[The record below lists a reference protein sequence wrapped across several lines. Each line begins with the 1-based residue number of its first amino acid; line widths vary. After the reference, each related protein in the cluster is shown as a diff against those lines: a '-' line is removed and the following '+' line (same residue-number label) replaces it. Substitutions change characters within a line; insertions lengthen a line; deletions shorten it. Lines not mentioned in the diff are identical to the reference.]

1 MSDTSSFDYSSI
13 GKTSSYIAQ
22 QEAASTSKKS
32 SYLDQEDFLELL
44 TTQLQNQDPTSPV
57 DNTQMVTTMS
67 QLSIVQNLNTI
78 TEGMDNV
85 VNAISS
91 SSALSASSL
100 VGRSVLTDSS
110 TGFFDGES
118 ALTAKIDAGE
128 GANNLKITI
137 TDEQGS
143 VVGTYSADAG
153 SGSMDF
159 SWDGTDSEGNKL
171 SAGIYTITATGEQG
185 GATVSLP
192 VSTYAVVG
200 SVTLGSTASDT
211 TLSLVGYGDVKL
223 SEVSEIAL

>member
-1 MSDTSSFDYSSI
+1 MSDTSFDYSSI
-13 GKTSSYIAQ
+13 GKTSSYVAAEQ
-22 QEAASTSKKS
+22 AASTSKNS

-44 TTQLQNQDPTSPV
+44 TTQLSNQDPTSPV
-57 DNTQMVTTMS
+57 DNSQMVTTMS

-100 VGRSVLTDSS
+100 VGRSVLTDSN
-110 TGFFDGES
+110 TGFFDGTS
-118 ALTAKIDAGE
+118 ALTAKIDAGD

-143 VVGTYSADAG
+143 VVGTYTADAG

-171 SAGIYTITATGEQG
+171 PAGVYTISAVGEQG
-185 GATVSLP
+185 GANVSLP

-211 TLSLVGYGDVKL
+211 MLSLVGYGNVKL